1 MSRVDTAWLRM
12 DNDVNLMMIVGV
24 VAGAL
29 VLGAVLAAKRVFG
42 KKREPAAT
50 P

>member
-24 VAGAL
+24 VAGAV
-29 VLGAVLAAKRVFG
+29 VLGVVELAKRLFART
-42 KKREPAAT
+42 KAAAI